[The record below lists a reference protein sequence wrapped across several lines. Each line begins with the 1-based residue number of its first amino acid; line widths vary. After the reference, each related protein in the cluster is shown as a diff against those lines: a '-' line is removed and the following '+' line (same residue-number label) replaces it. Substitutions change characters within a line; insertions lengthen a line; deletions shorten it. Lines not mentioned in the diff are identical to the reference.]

1 MNYALFDRREF
12 FCKKPNFCELV
23 KTGVFA
29 SHKIHWVVFF
39 DIKKSQKNHT
49 QISKERSGNMTQA
62 TLSFNMTNREICLE
76 HNNREIP
83 VPHSDSSL
91 MADNYFWSENKSL
104 QEIYTKMFSADVEEY
119 NAKQKRNDRK
129 IRGTYLEKVI
139 DGFERE
145 KVKIDKL
152 KKQSATRH
160 TIRQNQ
166 KAVKPCYEF
175 VIGLGSKRMT
185 PQFCCKDGEQRLLA
199 KEILQRYIEDFAR
212 RYNGKEFGVEMFNAV
227 IHLDETEN
235 NGVIHGHINI
245 VFHSNDNTRGMRHQV
260 SMNRALNQLGFY
272 GDEHTLP
279 ITEWERSEKAIL
291 ENLCAEYG
299 IEIIKG
305 NGGEHKHKDQYILE
319 QEQKDLEQEKEDF
332 TNLLYETET
341 GNTFLVMREND
352 DLREE
357 LATLQDKSDSE
368 NTRLSQLWEEYKR
381 DNTEYWQRYNEHK
394 TLLKN
399 EIALLVSQR
408 KSDQERLRDIF
419 NSIFDSN
426 GFILFRL
433 FRLISALLVKFR
445 IDRQEQQL
453 RELQQL
459 HKQLK
464 RNAKTVC
471 DMSKSTAQAL
481 KSEDFEQIYKTFALW
496 ENTLKTVSMA
506 IENHLENTMPDR
518 TTIER

>member
-119 NAKQKRNDRK
+119 NARQKRKDRR
-129 IRGTYLEKVI
+129 IENYLEKVI
-139 DGFERE
+139 DGSERE
-145 KVKIDKL
+145 KAKIDKL
-152 KKQSATRH
+152 RKQSATRH

-175 VIGLGSKRMT
+175 VIGIGSKRMT

-199 KEILQRYIEDFAR
+199 KEILQRYIEDFAK
-212 RYNGKEFGVEMFNAV
+212 RYNGKDFGVEMFNAT

-279 ITEWERSEKAIL
+279 ITQWEESERKILRS
-291 ENLCAEYG
+291 LCAEYG
-299 IEIIKG
+299 IEIITG

-408 KSDQERLRDIF
+408 KSDKERLRDIF

-464 RNAKTVC
+464 INAKTVC

-481 KSEDFEQIYKTFALW
+481 KSEDFEQIYKTFAQW
-496 ENTLKTVSMA
+496 ENTLKTVAMG
-506 IENHLENTMPDR
+506 IENHLENTIPNR
-518 TTIER
+518 TAIER

>member
-1 MNYALFDRREF
+1 M
-12 FCKKPNFCELV
+12 
-23 KTGVFA
+23 
-29 SHKIHWVVFF
+29 FF

-49 QISKERSGNMTQA
+49 KISKERSFNMTQA

-119 NAKQKRNDRK
+119 NARQKRKDRR
-129 IRGTYLEKVI
+129 IENYLEKVI

-145 KVKIDKL
+145 KAKIDKL

-160 TIRQNQ
+160 TIKQNQ
-166 KAVKPCYEF
+166 KAIKPCYEF
-175 VIGLGSKRMT
+175 IISLGNKRDT

-212 RYNGKEFGVEMFNAV
+212 RYNGKEFGIEMLNAV
-227 IHLDETEN
+227 VHLDEVEN
-235 NGVIHGHINI
+235 NGVVHGHINI

-279 ITEWERSEKAIL
+279 ITQWEESERKILRS
-291 ENLCAEYG
+291 LCAEYG
-299 IEIIKG
+299 IETIKG

-319 QEQKDLEQEKEDF
+319 QEQKVLEQEKEDF

-357 LATLQDKSDSE
+357 LAILQNKSDTE

-381 DNTEYWQRYNEHK
+381 DNTEYWQRYTEHK
-394 TLLKN
+394 SLLKN
-399 EIALLVSQR
+399 EIALLVSQK

-419 NSIFDSN
+419 NSVFADN
-426 GFILFRL
+426 GFILFKL
-433 FRLISALLVKFR
+433 FRLISALFLKFK
-445 IDRQEQQL
+445 IDRQEQ
-453 RELQQL
+453 ELKKLQEI

-464 RNAKTVC
+464 QNAKTVC
-471 DMSKSTAQAL
+471 NMSKTTAQAL
-481 KSEDFEQIYKTFALW
+481 KSEDFEQIYKTLALW
-496 ENTLKTVSMA
+496 ENTLKTVAMS
-506 IENHLENTMPDR
+506 IENHLEHITPER
-518 TTIER
+518 TENER

>member
-1 MNYALFDRREF
+1 
-12 FCKKPNFCELV
+12 
-23 KTGVFA
+23 
-29 SHKIHWVVFF
+29 
-39 DIKKSQKNHT
+39 
-49 QISKERSGNMTQA
+49 MTQA
-62 TLSFNMTNREICLE
+62 TLSFNMTNREICIE

-91 MADNYFWSENKSL
+91 MADNFFWSENKSL

-119 NAKQKRNDRK
+119 NARQKRKDRR
-129 IRGTYLEKVI
+129 IENYLEKVI

-145 KVKIDKL
+145 KAKIDKL

-175 VIGLGSKRMT
+175 IISLGNKRDT
-185 PQFCCKDGEQRLLA
+185 PQFRCADGKQRLLA

-212 RYNGKEFGVEMFNAV
+212 RYNGKEFGIEMFNSA

-235 NGVIHGHINI
+235 NGVVHGHINI

-260 SMNRALNQLGFY
+260 SMNKALYQLGFC
-272 GDEHTLP
+272 GDENKLA
-279 ITEWERSEKAIL
+279 ITKWEEYEKEIL
-291 ENLCAEYG
+291 KNLCAEYSIG
-299 IEIIKG
+299 IIKG

-319 QEQKDLEQEKEDF
+319 QEQKALEQQKEDF
-332 TNLLYETET
+332 TNLLYQTEM

-357 LATLQDKSDSE
+357 LATLQDKSDTE

-394 TLLKN
+394 TQLKN

-419 NSIFDSN
+419 NSIFDGN

-453 RELQQL
+453 RELQEL
-459 HKQLK
+459 NRQLK
-464 RNAKTVC
+464 QSAKRVC
-471 DMSKSTAQAL
+471 DVSKNTAEAL
-481 KSEDFEQIYKTFALW
+481 KSKDIEQIYATLNLW
-496 ENTLKTVSMA
+496 ENTLKTVSMG
-506 IENHLENTMPDR
+506 IENHLENSHP
-518 TTIER
+518 ERVSEER

>member
-1 MNYALFDRREF
+1 MNNALFDRREF

-49 QISKERSGNMTQA
+49 QISKERSVNMTQA
-62 TLSFNMTNREICLE
+62 TLSFNMTNREICIE

-91 MADNYFWSENKSL
+91 MADNFFWSENKSL
-104 QEIYTKMFSADVEEY
+104 QEIYAKMFSADVEEY
-119 NAKQKRNDRK
+119 NARQKRKDRR
-129 IRGTYLEKVI
+129 IENYLEKVI

-175 VIGLGSKRMT
+175 IISLGNKRDT
-185 PQFCCKDGEQRLLA
+185 PQFRCADGKQRLLA
-199 KEILQRYIEDFAR
+199 KEILQRYIEDFAK
-212 RYNGKEFGVEMFNAV
+212 RYNGRGFGIEMFNSA

-235 NGVIHGHINI
+235 NGIVHGHINI
-245 VFHSNDNTRGMRHQV
+245 VFHSNDNKRGMRHQV
-260 SMNRALNQLGFY
+260 SMNKALYQLGFC
-272 GDEHTLP
+272 GDENKLA
-279 ITEWERSEKAIL
+279 ITKWEEYERGIL
-291 ENLCAEYG
+291 TELCAQYG

-319 QEQKDLEQEKEDF
+319 QEQKTLEQQKEDF

-357 LATLQDKSDSE
+357 LATLQDKSDTE
-368 NTRLSQLWEEYKR
+368 DTRLSQLWEDYKR

-394 TLLKN
+394 TQLKN
-399 EIALLVSQR
+399 EIALLVSQK
-408 KSDQERLRDIF
+408 KSDQERLRDMF
-419 NSIFDSN
+419 NSVFADN
-426 GFILFRL
+426 GFILFKL
-433 FRLISALLVKFR
+433 FRLISALFLKFK
-445 IDRQEQQL
+445 IDRQEQEMK
-453 RELQQL
+453 RLQEI

-464 RNAKTVC
+464 QNAKTVC
-471 DMSKSTAQAL
+471 NMSKTTAQAL
-481 KSEDFEQIYKTFALW
+481 KGKEIENIYATLEMW
-496 ENTLKTVSMA
+496 ENTLKTVNMS
-506 IENHLENTMPDR
+506 IENHLDYIAPER
-518 TTIER
+518 TDPER

>member
-49 QISKERSGNMTQA
+49 QISKERSVNMTQA
-62 TLSFNMTNREICLE
+62 TLSFNMTNREICIE

-91 MADNYFWSENKSL
+91 MADNFFWSENKSL
-104 QEIYTKMFSADVEEY
+104 QEIYAKMFSADVEEY
-119 NAKQKRNDRK
+119 NARQKRKDRR
-129 IRGTYLEKVI
+129 IENYLEKVI

-175 VIGLGSKRMT
+175 IISLGNKRDT
-185 PQFCCKDGEQRLLA
+185 PQFRCADGKQRLLA

-212 RYNGKEFGVEMFNAV
+212 RYNGKEFGVEMFNSA

-235 NGVIHGHINI
+235 NGIVHGHINI

-260 SMNRALNQLGFY
+260 SMNRALYQLGFC
-272 GDEHTLP
+272 GDENKLA
-279 ITEWERSEKAIL
+279 ITKWEEYERGIL
-291 ENLCAEYG
+291 TELCAQYG

-319 QEQKDLEQEKEDF
+319 QEQKALEQEKEDF

-357 LATLQDKSDSE
+357 LATLQDKSDTE

-381 DNTEYWQRYNEHK
+381 ENTEYWQRYNEHK
-394 TLLKN
+394 TQLKN
-399 EIALLVSQR
+399 EIALILSQK
-408 KSDQERLRDIF
+408 KSDQERLNDIF
-419 NSIFDSN
+419 NSVFADN
-426 GFILFRL
+426 GFILIRL
-433 FRLISALLVKFR
+433 FRLISALFLKFR

-453 RELQQL
+453 RELQEL
-459 HKQLK
+459 NRQLK
-464 RNAKTVC
+464 QSAKRVC
-471 DMSKSTAQAL
+471 DVSKNTAEAL
-481 KSEDFEQIYKTFALW
+481 KSKDIEQIYATLNLW
-496 ENTLKTVSMA
+496 ENTLKTVSMG
-506 IENHLENTMPDR
+506 IENHLENSHP
-518 TTIER
+518 ERVSEER